1 MAEMDDGIVRE
12 FLVESDENL
21 DRLDRDL
28 VSLEQDPTSRETLA
42 SVFRTI
48 HTIKGTC
55 GFLGFARLEAVA
67 HAGESLLSRLRDGEL
82 RLTAEITTV
91 LLAMVDAVRQM
102 LASIEKTRTDAGPD
116 YAGLIEALRRADA
129 GRPAPP
135 VMPEP
140 DVAPAASEP
149 PVAPEPD
156 AEPAVGM
163 RAVAPATEE
172 PAVSS
177 AAPEPPGAAAASPPA
192 SPDTS
197 AAPPVSATTGL
208 PTNRSGIF
216 ESLIQGGRLDRDQV
230 ELAARLQQAGDPR
243 RLGEILV
250 DMGVLHPDDVLQ
262 ALKSAPRQ
270 AASNA
275 VQSSIRVDVDLLER
289 LMNRVGELVLARNQI
304 LQLTATQCFAD
315 MPAVSQRLSV
325 ITSELQES
333 IMKTRM
339 QPIRS
344 LWNRLPRVVR
354 DTATT
359 CGKEVRLEME
369 GADTELDRS
378 VIEAIRDPL
387 THLVRNAVDHGIED
401 AATRAA
407 QGKPPE
413 GRLLLR
419 AFHEGGQVNLEVS
432 DDGGGIAVE
441 RIRARALERG
451 LVDTGQA
458 ERMGDAEWMNLI
470 FMPGFSTSEAV
481 THISG
486 RGVGMDVVKS
496 NLERIGGMIDVESRP
511 GQGTTMKIK
520 IPLTLAIIPAL
531 CVRAAGEEYAIPQA
545 NLVELVRLHG
555 DAARHGIE
563 HVHDAPVLRLRGMLL
578 PLVHLSRWLGV
589 DTAPGAPESIH
600 IAVLQTDRRQF
611 GLIVDE
617 VGDSREIIV
626 KPLGRPLN
634 QLASYA
640 GATILGD
647 GRAALIL
654 DVHGIA
660 RQSGIVVEAGS
671 TLLPADGRAGADD
684 GAGRSP
690 GRQALL
696 VFEVRD
702 GWRAAVPLR
711 AVARLEE
718 FDPARIE
725 RVGQREVVQY
735 RGGILPLVRLERI
748 LDPASSPARG
758 AGRPVPVL
766 VCVRGGRGIGLEVER
781 VLDVEEHEVT
791 SSEGGDRIGPIASL
805 VIGGRVTDVFDLET
819 LLDRV
824 DAGSPAVGA
833 ASGAAA

>member
-1 MAEMDDGIVRE
+1 
-12 FLVESDENL
+12 
-21 DRLDRDL
+21 
-28 VSLEQDPTSRETLA
+28 P
-42 SVFRTI
+42 
-48 HTIKGTC
+48 
-55 GFLGFARLEAVA
+55 
-67 HAGESLLSRLRDGEL
+67 
-82 RLTAEITTV
+82 
-91 LLAMVDAVRQM
+91 
-102 LASIEKTRTDAGPD
+102 
-116 YAGLIEALRRADA
+116 
-129 GRPAPP
+129 PAPP
-135 VMPEP
+135 AAAQ
-140 DVAPAASEP
+140 VAPV
-149 PVAPEPD
+149 PVI
-156 AEPAVGM
+156 
-163 RAVAPATEE
+163 EE
-172 PAVSS
+172 PA
-177 AAPEPPGAAAASPPA
+177 AAVVPEPPAAAAPAPPA
-192 SPDTS
+192 ESP
-197 AAPPVSATTGL
+197 APAPAVSATTGL

-216 ESLIQGGRLDRDQV
+216 ESLIQSGRLDRDQV

-304 LQLTATQCFAD
+304 LQITATQGYAA
-315 MPAVSQRLSV
+315 MPVASQRLSA

-354 DTATT
+354 DTATA

-407 QGKPPE
+407 LGKPAE

-419 AFHEGGQVNLEVS
+419 AFHEGGQVNLEVG

-451 LVDTGQA
+451 LVESARA
-458 ERMGDAEWMNLI
+458 ERMGDTEWMNLI
-470 FMPGFSTSEAV
+470 FMPGFSTSDAV
-481 THISG
+481 TQISG

-545 NLVELVRLHG
+545 NLVELVRLQG
-555 DAARHGIE
+555 DGHHAIE
-563 HVHDAPVLRLRGMLL
+563 YVHDAPVLRLRGMLL
-578 PLVHLSRWLGV
+578 PLVYLSHWLGV
-589 DTAPGAPESIH
+589 EAGPPREREFVH
-600 IAVLQTDRRQF
+600 VAVLQTDRRQF
-611 GLIVDE
+611 GLVVEE

-634 QLASYA
+634 QIASYA

-660 RQSGIVVEAGS
+660 RQCGIVAEAGS
-671 TLLPADGRAGADD
+671 TLLTTEARGSADGGA
-684 GAGRSP
+684 AGRAP
-690 GRQALL
+690 GRQPLL
-696 VFEVRD
+696 VFEVRE
-702 GWRAAVPLR
+702 GWRAAVPLQ

-718 FDPARIE
+718 FEPARIE
-725 RVGQREVVQY
+725 RVGQRAVIQY
-735 RGGILPLVRLERI
+735 RGGILPLVRLEQV
-748 LDPASSPARG
+748 LDPSSAPAP
-758 AGRPVPVL
+758 AAERPIPVL
-766 VCVRGGRGIGLEVER
+766 VCVRGERGIGFEVER
-781 VLDVEEHEVT
+781 VLDVEEHDVAPAA
-791 SSEGGDRIGPIASL
+791 GGDRSGPIASL
-805 VIGGRVTDVFDLET
+805 VIGGRVTDVFDLEA

-824 DAGSPAVGA
+824 DLGPLSPPAPA